1 MRRALFCLLNRVNE
15 ITARERLNMAD
26 FAKSQLMKYGW
37 TEGKGLGKHETGIT
51 EALKPKLKFDVAG
64 IGHKDDDSNN
74 WWESAFNKAADNIV
88 VESQTHGVL
97 ISVSKK
103 STSNEPSKE
112 VSSARKSKHEASYG
126 KFLKTSVLLDG
137 NLINESNSNVQK
149 VGEIVEDVTRVP
161 LTDEELFKVCG
172 GRTAHKGARH
182 GLTLNGKLKRIAQQE
197 ENLLGTATC
206 LSNAL
211 QKHNKYQEH
220 ECEVDDN
227 ENTLLSVSL
236 SPFHEKAPWK
246 VSKSIRKKPKRRI
259 DDLTSQLNVLYNVSD
274 NDERSK
280 QSASDDAISK
290 KLKLTRKKKEK
301 GKKGPLACDV
311 EVVEKEEGDNEIE
324 DASFPASAKL
334 EKEIIEKRVQGK
346 LSDHGGEVFENVST
360 HERKKKKSRRKK
372 DENYQEGNIINICED
387 VNLDS
392 SRTKKYKMP
401 HRGDGNLQ
409 LLTEDDDFNKIEN
422 KFKAKLSCTEPFVEH
437 HEVGD
442 SSGKYLKNEADR
454 LNARIMKKKRTK
466 HYRKQ
471 KIRLDKITECLEAV
485 HFDTEKSTER
495 KSAKKKLNTLVESMV
510 EISIA
515 IDKTECLKKT
525 AKKKKKK

>member
-1 MRRALFCLLNRVNE
+1 
-15 ITARERLNMAD
+15 MAD

-37 TEGKGLGKHETGIT
+37 TEGKGLGKNETGIT

-74 WWESAFNKAADNIV
+74 WWESAFNKAADNII
-88 VESQTHGVL
+88 VESQAHGVL

-112 VSSARKSKHEASYG
+112 VLSAKKSKHEASYG

-137 NLINESNSNVQK
+137 NLINESNSNLLK
-149 VGEIVEDVTRVP
+149 VEQTVEDVTRIP

-197 ENLLGTATC
+197 ENLLGAGIR
-206 LSNAL
+206 LSNTL
-211 QKHNKYQEH
+211 QDHNKYQEH
-220 ECEVDDN
+220 ECEIDNN
-227 ENTLLSVSL
+227 ENTLLPVSL
-236 SPFHEKAPWK
+236 SLFHEQTPRK
-246 VSKSIRKKPKRRI
+246 VSKNLRKKTKRRI
-259 DDLTSQLNVLYNVSD
+259 NDLTHQLNVLCNVSD

-280 QSASDDAISK
+280 QSASDDAITK
-290 KLKLTRKKKEK
+290 NELKLKRKRKKK

-311 EVVEKEEGDNEIE
+311 EVVEKEGGDKEIE
-324 DASFPASAKL
+324 DASFPVSAKL

-360 HERKKKKSRRKK
+360 HEKKKKKSRRKK

-387 VNLDS
+387 ANLDS
-392 SRTKKYKMP
+392 SRAKKYKMS
-401 HRGDGNLQ
+401 HQSDGNLQ
-409 LLTEDDDFNKIEN
+409 LLTEDDDFNMLEN
-422 KFKAKLSCTEPFVEH
+422 KFKTKISCTEPFVEPQ
-437 HEVGD
+437 EVGD
-442 SSGKYLKNEADR
+442 SSVKYLKNEADR
-454 LNARIMKKKRTK
+454 LNARITKKKRTK
-466 HYRKQ
+466 YYRKQ
-471 KIRLDKITECLEAV
+471 KIRLDKITESLEAV

-495 KSAKKKLNTLVESMV
+495 KSAKKKLDTLVETMI
-510 EISIA
+510 ETSIA

>member
-1 MRRALFCLLNRVNE
+1 
-15 ITARERLNMAD
+15 MAD

-37 TEGKGLGKHETGIT
+37 TEGKGLGKNETGIT

-74 WWESAFNKAADNIV
+74 WWESAFNKAADNII

-103 STSNEPSKE
+103 STLDESAKK
-112 VSSARKSKHEASYG
+112 VSSAKKSKHEASYG

-137 NLINESNSNVQK
+137 NLINESNSNVLK
-149 VGEIVEDVTRVP
+149 AEKIVEDVTHIP

-197 ENLLGTATC
+197 ENLLGTGTC
-206 LSNAL
+206 ISLSNTL
-211 QKHNKYQEH
+211 QKHDKYQEH
-220 ECEVDDN
+220 ECEIDNN
-227 ENTLLSVSL
+227 ENTLLPVSL
-236 SPFHEKAPWK
+236 SPFREQTPRK
-246 VSKSIRKKPKRRI
+246 VSKSVRKKTKRRI
-259 DDLTSQLNVLYNVSD
+259 NDLTHRLNVLCNVSD

-280 QSASDDAISK
+280 QSASDDAITK
-290 KLKLTRKKKEK
+290 KELKLKRKRKEK
-301 GKKGPLACDV
+301 GKKGPLARDV
-311 EVVEKEEGDNEIE
+311 EVVEKEEGDKEIE
-324 DASFPASAKL
+324 DASFPVSAKL
-334 EKEIIEKRVQGK
+334 EKEIMEKRVQGK
-346 LSDHGGEVFENVST
+346 LSDHGGEIFVSA
-360 HERKKKKSRRKK
+360 HEKKKKKSRRKK
-372 DENYQEGNIINICED
+372 DENYQDGNIINICED

-392 SRTKKYKMP
+392 SRTKKYKMS
-401 HRGDGNLQ
+401 HQSDENLQ
-409 LLTEDDDFNKIEN
+409 LLTEDDDFNTIEN
-422 KFKAKLSCTEPFVEH
+422 KFKTKISRTDPFVEPH
-437 HEVGD
+437 KVGD
-442 SSGKYLKNEADR
+442 SSVKYLKNEADR
-454 LNARIMKKKRTK
+454 LNARIMKKKKTK

-495 KSAKKKLNTLVESMV
+495 KSAKKKLDTFVETMI
-510 EISIA
+510 ETSIA
-515 IDKTECLKKT
+515 IDKTECLKKM